1 MKKKSIGVLI
11 IVSLLI
17 SLTLIQIEATEGIK
31 QLQDQLKNNENKIKD
46 INSIIK
52 KSENEKDSVEND
64 IKKLD
69 LELEKLQLEIDNL
82 ELKISEYN
90 LNIEKQQ
97 NKIDKLNEEIDLK
110 NQLLE
115 DRLRVMYKK
124 GMVGYAEVLLN
135 SEDIGDFLTRLDM
148 VQKIVDNDVDVL
160 KDIEES
166 KEEVSLLQLKLQN
179 EKNEVLVAKEGIES
193 NKTQIQTVSRAKE
206 TRMSQLEQDINELQI
221 QEDKFLADLE
231 KLSDKIKQMQIEM
244 EYAGGEMAW
253 PAPNVYRITSPYG
266 MRMHPVYKYWKM
278 HSGID
283 IGIRYSDLVAA
294 NDGVVIYAGYNNSY
308 GYLVIIDHG
317 SGIST
322 AYGHNSKIYVTEGQ
336 KVKKGEVI
344 SLSGTTGISTG
355 PHLHFEVRENG
366 DRVDPLNYYQHLID
380 LIYYDI

>member
-1 MKKKSIGVLI
+1 MKKKSIVVLI

-17 SLTLIQIEATEGIK
+17 SFTLIQSEATDEMK

-46 INSIIK
+46 INSEISKSTTEK
-52 KSENEKDSVEND
+52 KSVEND

-97 NKIDKLNEEIDLK
+97 NKIDKLNEEIELK
-110 NQLLE
+110 NKLLE
-115 DRLRVMYKK
+115 ERLRVMYKK

-148 VQKIVDNDVDVL
+148 VQKIVDNDVEVL
-160 KDIEES
+160 KGIEES
-166 KEEVSLLQLKLQN
+166 KEEVYLLQIQLQN
-179 EKNEVLVAKEGIES
+179 EKNEVLVAKEGIQS
-193 NKTQIQTVSRAKE
+193 NKNQIQTVSRAKE
-206 TRMSQLEQDINELQI
+206 TRMSQLQQDINELKR
-221 QEDKFLADLE
+221 QEDKFLADSE
-231 KLSDKIKQMQIEM
+231 KLEDKIRQIQIEM
-244 EYAGGEMAW
+244 DYAGGEMAW
-253 PAPNVYRITSPYG
+253 PAPGVYRITSPYG
-266 MRMHPVYKYWKM
+266 MRMHPIYKYWKM

-294 NDGVVIYAGYNNSY
+294 NDGIVTYAGYYGAY

-322 AYGHNSKIYVTEGQ
+322 VYGHNSKIYVTQGQ
-336 KVKKGEVI
+336 KVKKGEAI
-344 SLSGTTGISTG
+344 SLSGMTGTATG

-366 DRVDPLNYYQHLID
+366 VRVDPLNYYKHLTD